1 MLTQLAYLGTSV
13 ALALNKPIVYTTIYI
28 YIYIYIYTHI
38 VVYVIYILGIYIYIY
53 IYNPHLGLINPS
65 H

>member
-13 ALALNKPIVYTTIYI
+13 ALALNKPIVYSTIYVYTCVYI
-28 YIYIYIYTHI
+28 YIYRERERERYYTL
-38 VVYVIYILGIYIYIY
+38 VI
-53 IYNPHLGLINPS
+53 LICRPG